1 MSFVNHQAALSAMSA
16 LNGTVFDPDTGDRLH
31 IELAK
36 SSLRKRHGDGGVY
49 RVVDKRLKRKE
60 RAADHENAGD
70 GGNDDDAW
78 GEDDNGGNDG
88 DGGSDEPLDTEN
100 DDSDEKNE
108 LPAERSSGQPGLKQ
122 HRGQSLS
129 DDQPDKLSS
138 DIPPCSTLFVANLG
152 HSCTEEEL
160 KEVLSK
166 QPGFHLLKM
175 RRRGGMPV
183 AFADFT
189 DIESSTAAMDALQ
202 GTVLASSD
210 ADGLQIEYARSKM
223 RKS

>member
-36 SSLRKRHGDGGVY
+36 SSSRKRHGDGGVY

-88 DGGSDEPLDTEN
+88 N
-100 DDSDEKNE
+100 
-108 LPAERSSGQPGLKQ
+108 
-122 HRGQSLS
+122 
-129 DDQPDKLSS
+129 
-138 DIPPCSTLFVANLG
+138 G
-152 HSCTEEEL
+152 HSLTLGCY
-160 KEVLSK
+160 
-166 QPGFHLLKM
+166 P
-175 RRRGGMPV
+175 
-183 AFADFT
+183 
-189 DIESSTAAMDALQ
+189 
-202 GTVLASSD
+202 
-210 ADGLQIEYARSKM
+210 
-223 RKS
+223 

>member
-36 SSLRKRHGDGGVY
+36 SSSRKRHGDGGVY

-78 GEDDNGGNDG
+78 GEDDNGG

-108 LPAERSSGQPGLKQ
+108 LPAERSGC
-122 HRGQSLS
+122 H
-129 DDQPDKLSS
+129 
-138 DIPPCSTLFVANLG
+138 
-152 HSCTEEEL
+152 
-160 KEVLSK
+160 
-166 QPGFHLLKM
+166 
-175 RRRGGMPV
+175 
-183 AFADFT
+183 
-189 DIESSTAAMDALQ
+189 
-202 GTVLASSD
+202 
-210 ADGLQIEYARSKM
+210 
-223 RKS
+223 